1 MYIDE
6 ILEKLL
12 SQKLSLAEAKERLNI
27 LSINYVENI
36 AKLDTYREV
45 RRGIPE
51 VVFAENKNYTHL
63 VKIILSIMKVKDI
76 VVVSKIRNQD
86 IVRLTREIRKQKM
99 YVKGGLNCSSLMIY
113 KKVLRKKVDGKVGIL
128 CAGTSDIGIAEEARI
143 MAEAMDCETI
153 TEYDVGISG
162 MHRTIS
168 ATERLLRQKVRAI
181 IAVAG
186 MEGAL
191 PSVVSSLV
199 NVPVIGV
206 PTSGSYGFGSGGIG
220 AMTSMLQSCTLGL
233 TIVNIDNGIGAGAF
247 AALIARQSR

>member
-1 MYIDE
+1 MNIDE
-6 ILEKLL
+6 ILEKLV
-12 SQKLSLAEAKERLNI
+12 SKKLSLAEAKERLKI
-27 LSINYVENI
+27 FSIKYVENI
-36 AKLDTYREV
+36 AKIDTYREL
-45 RRGIPE
+45 RRGVPE
-51 VVFAENKNYTHL
+51 VVFAENKNYNHL
-63 VKIILSIMKVKDI
+63 VKITLSIMQVKDV

-86 IVRLTREIRKQKM
+86 IDRLSREIKKQKM
-99 YVKGGLNCSSLMIY
+99 YVKGGLNCSSLMIHRKNF
-113 KKVLRKKVDGKVGIL
+113 KKSAYGKVGIL

-143 MAEAMDCETI
+143 MAEAMGCEVM

-162 MHRTIS
+162 IHRTIS
-168 ATERLLRQKVRAI
+168 AIERLLCKKVSSI

-247 AALIARQSR
+247 AALIAKQSR